1 MASVTSMKTVILLMG
16 RKKLMTGTIFVHLHR
31 AKFSVKKTFPP
42 TLSHQFSGQRCTQWC
57 GCPWPHTKP
66 YGCSSKST
74 VPFGLYTPCLFCI
87 SVPRSSIF
95 GCVEEKRSAG
105 TPHSNRLLTSSL
117 ELHRHLD
124 YLIIISNRCVVHPS
138 QAVRGSEC
146 SFSSP
151 RFRDHLFPSKGLEG
165 NLKLGLVLI
174 G

>member
-1 MASVTSMKTVILLMG
+1 MFYFDNISYFDDSDRANVKLFLYFNRHLSTRSFLRVCQPMPTVVRSTQSWRKRNPTSPTTTTKCPCVTTGCLMASVTSMKTVILLMG

-87 SVPRSSIF
+87 SVPRS
-95 GCVEEKRSAG
+95 
-105 TPHSNRLLTSSL
+105 
-117 ELHRHLD
+117 
-124 YLIIISNRCVVHPS
+124 
-138 QAVRGSEC
+138 
-146 SFSSP
+146 
-151 RFRDHLFPSKGLEG
+151 
-165 NLKLGLVLI
+165 
-174 G
+174 